1 MLIMIM
7 IIIEDRVDVD
17 HDHDYHTI
25 MIVIHDLAKKLA
37 KLSIFSSELLIQ
49 HC

>member
-25 MIVIHDLAKKLA
+25 MIVIHDLAKKNWLNCQ
-37 KLSIFSSELLIQ
+37 FSAQ
-49 HC
+49 NC